1 MCFIFA
7 NDQINIKFSMVVFFL
22 FWRDYYSE
30 KAAGAERGNRSCI
43 VNTHFISSA
52 QKGEMR
58 AVIHLMQMFWYCTVS
73 HALITWRAV
82 LKWRSLFWL
91 QDVADASLQLQR
103 RRSSPVRSVQVGYT
117 VHRAVSRRAG
127 AHVARRHRGEDAG
140 CPDPFYASTGVAL
153 IPCVRL

>member
-58 AVIHLMQMFWYCTVS
+58 AVIHLMQMF
-73 HALITWRAV
+73 
-82 LKWRSLFWL
+82 
-91 QDVADASLQLQR
+91 
-103 RRSSPVRSVQVGYT
+103 
-117 VHRAVSRRAG
+117 
-127 AHVARRHRGEDAG
+127 
-140 CPDPFYASTGVAL
+140 
-153 IPCVRL
+153 